1 MKRSK
6 YIKILLAFISFIS
19 IEVNASGI
27 NEYINNHINGE
38 YELYECVNSISIGD
52 TLNSYPLNYIID
64 SNSYKLYF
72 IDEDP
77 NKAWGHNAQYVLF
90 DTITHE
96 YKSVYTTLPPYDSNN
111 WLPIN
116 TNIGNIKNAKDEKI
130 TININENRSLDNAII
145 FNPNSYNCYALII
158 CGGWNQGHWNA
169 TYYYDTREVY
179 NLLVKD
185 YGYRKENIYVLATDG
200 NSMQDYQDNSLKYV
214 SDLDGDSISDI
225 WGAATSVADIELAFD
240 SLSARITP
248 KDFLFIYVTDHGGY
262 DSSTNMHNIYLWGN
276 DFSWGILT
284 DMKLKELLGQINTKY
299 IGIVMQQCYSG
310 GFISELEQEGRVI
323 ITACASN
330 ESSYNMGYYNMD
342 PFTEKWIEKMKEIR
356 RTGIPVNFY
365 DSYIYALNTDPF
377 SYKVNCIGNNECY
390 GYADG
395 TLKIEHPQYSSST
408 LNLGLHMTLFGVD
421 ENSFQ
426 LKNRIISQDT
436 ITTTIDY
443 IENVQ
448 VINNSTLEVSYPH
461 TITVKKD
468 FNVHKGSKLIINN
481 NYE

>member
-1 MKRSK
+1 MEQSK
-6 YIKILLAFISFIS
+6 YMKILLVFISFLC
-19 IEVNASGI
+19 IEVKASGI
-27 NEYINNHINGE
+27 NEYINKHVNGE
-38 YELYECVNSISIGD
+38 YELYECVNSMNVGD
-52 TLNSYPLNYIID
+52 TLNSYPNNYIID
-64 SNSYKLYF
+64 SNTYKLYF
-72 IDEDP
+72 IDENP
-77 NKAWGHNAQYVLF
+77 KKAWGHDAQYVLI
-90 DTITHE
+90 DTITYE
-96 YKSVYTTLPPYDSNN
+96 SKSVYTTLPPYDSNN

-116 TNIGNIKNAKDEKI
+116 TNIGNIKI
-130 TININENRSLDNAII
+130 TQNENITTNINKNRSIDNTII
-145 FNPNSYNCYALII
+145 FNPNSHNCYALII

-200 NSMQDYQDNSLKYV
+200 NSMQDYQNNSLKYI

-240 SLSARITP
+240 SLSTRITP

-276 DFSWGILT
+276 DSSWGILT
-284 DMKLKELLGQINTKY
+284 DIKLKELLDQINTKY

-310 GFISELEQEGRVI
+310 GFINELEREGRVI

-356 RTGIPVNFY
+356 RNRIPVNFY
-365 DSYIYALNTDPF
+365 DSYIYALNNDPY
-377 SYKVNCIGNNECY
+377 SYKVNCLGDNACY
-390 GYADG
+390 MNDDG
-395 TLKIEHPQYSSST
+395 SLLVEHPQYSST
-408 LNLGLHMTLFGVD
+408 DLNLGRYMTLFGVD
-421 ENSFQ
+421 ENIFQ
-426 LKNRIISQDT
+426 LKNRIISQDME
-436 ITTTIDY
+436 TTTVNY

-448 VINNSTLEVSYPH
+448 VVNNSTLEIYYPY

-481 NYE
+481 N